1 MDGSQNTVT
10 ISGTPIGVSS
20 ATTYIYNVTS
30 NGSQSKT
37 VSGSITVNPDSN
49 ITLTSQLGTASQT
62 MNIGNPIF
70 DIIYQFGG
78 GATSVNVS
86 GLPNGVAATVN
97 QNNQVILSG
106 QPILS
111 NNAATNEVYNFTIT
125 TIGNQYGCGEA
136 SISGS
141 INIIN
146 SGTNSSTTSS
156 NTNSAETYTINVSAS
171 NSSNYTLGG
180 TDRSGSVSGSD
191 PSVTIKV
198 GDTLNFAVN
207 ASGHPFYLKTVQG
220 TGTSNTI
227 NGVTNNGTTN
237 GTVSWTPTQAGT
249 FYYICSLHGGM
260 VGTITVN

>member
-1 MDGSQNTVT
+1 M
-10 ISGTPIGVSS
+10 
-20 ATTYIYNVTS
+20 
-30 NGSQSKT
+30 
-37 VSGSITVNPDSN
+37 NPDSN
-49 ITLTSQLGTASQT
+49 IVLISQLGTASQT

-156 NTNSAETYTINVSAS
+156 NTNSAETYTINVTAS

-198 GDTLNFAVN
+198 GDTVNFAVN

-249 FYYICSLHGGM
+249 YYYICSLHGGM
-260 VGTITVN
+260 AVSYTHLTLPTNREV